1 MTSLGWVILGCF
13 PQWRGANMT
22 QEQPSAEEL
31 KERVTKMGE
40 EANLG
45 AGEEEP
51 DPATAE
57 TPPKERAEGDESR
70 TQT

>member
-1 MTSLGWVILGCF
+1 MS
-13 PQWRGANMT
+13 

-57 TPPKERAEGDESR
+57 TPPKERAEGDQSR